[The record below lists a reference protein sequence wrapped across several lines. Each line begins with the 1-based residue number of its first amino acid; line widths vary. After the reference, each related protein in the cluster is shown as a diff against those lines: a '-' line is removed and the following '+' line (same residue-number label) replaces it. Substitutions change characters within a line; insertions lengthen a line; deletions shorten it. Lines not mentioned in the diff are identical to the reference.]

1 MKADKFFEILG
12 DVDENKVAEADRL
25 AAKPARPRWRRW
37 AALAAC
43 LALVLAGAVF
53 TRYAPKPVGGG
64 GGVGAPNGAWPEGI
78 DPIVASVAVFPKD
91 TYTIY
96 DVEDATITELTE
108 AEACAFDPLGAY
120 LPKELPEGWSFDHAM
135 LYDTTMY
142 DGTKYYMLR
151 VEYFKP
157 NGLTEPSIIDG
168 ETGEEM
174 GGGPD
179 GDHFL
184 LFPTNYDPGAKY
196 KAFDAGKITVRD
208 IEKKDGSVFHVS
220 YGDIYMGISSYNHV
234 SAEDLLAM
242 IQANLD

>member
-1 MKADKFFEILG
+1 MKAEKLFEVLG

-53 TRYAPKPVGGG
+53 TQFPKPVSGG
-64 GGVGAPNGAWPEGI
+64 GGVGAPNGGWPEGI

-91 TYTIY
+91 TATIY
-96 DVEDATITELTE
+96 DVEDAITTELTE
-108 AEACAFDPLGAY
+108 EDAYGFEPLGAY
-120 LPKELPEGWSFDHAM
+120 LPKELPEGWSLDHAM
-135 LYDTTMY
+135 LYDTTMK

-157 NGLTEPSIIDG
+157 NGLIEPSIIDG

-196 KAFDAGKITVRD
+196 KALDAGKITVQD
-208 IEKKDGSVFHVS
+208 IEKKGGSVFHVS
-220 YGDIYMGISSYNHV
+220 YGDTYMGISTYDHI
-234 SAEDLLAM
+234 SAEDILAI